1 MCRVDARQHTRVHT
15 EGVSARPPSRLHRA
29 FTVLS
34 LPSKEMQTSARTGV
48 DRGVTHT
55 HVSIHYRKT
64 QLRAATGPALRG
76 GGRPGSL
83 RRSIWQPR
91 GRRPAK
97 REDDSAQYPPVHTPR
112 LWKTLSRVYAT
123 CRNTSATQALSTRSL
138 IDLYVV
144 TLMFNDS

>member
-34 LPSKEMQTSARTGV
+34 LPSKEMQTSPRTGV

-55 HVSIHYRKT
+55 RLHSLS
-64 QLRAATGPALRG
+64 QDAAACGH
-76 GGRPGSL
+76 
-83 RRSIWQPR
+83 RSCAAR
-91 GRRPAK
+91 GRTPRLIAEKHLAAARTSPAK

-123 CRNTSATQALSTRSL
+123 CRNTSTTQPLSTRSL

-144 TLMFNDS
+144 TLMFSDS